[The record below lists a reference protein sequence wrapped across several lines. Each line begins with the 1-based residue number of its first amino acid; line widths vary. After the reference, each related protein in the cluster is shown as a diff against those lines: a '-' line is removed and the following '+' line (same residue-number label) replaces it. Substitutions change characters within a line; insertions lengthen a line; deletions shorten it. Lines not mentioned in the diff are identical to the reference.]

1 MDGRNRVFWDGG
13 VWRLAA
19 ALLLFCLTLGA
30 AAAGAAEP
38 AATPTA
44 TINFED
50 PESVL
55 SKYQLAAGDVI
66 TIRVFGEEDLSRDKI
81 RLSDAGTIPYPALG
95 EIRALGLTIGELE
108 RLITAGLKNG
118 YLVNPRVSVQ
128 IEEYRP
134 FYINGMVDKPG
145 GYPYQ
150 PGLTVLKAS
159 SLAGGFKERASFSKI
174 TIIRERA
181 PPTAREKA
189 TLATPVFPGDTI
201 FVDESFF

>member
-1 MDGRNRVFWDGG
+1 MVLNGS
-13 VWRLAA
+13 
-19 ALLLFCLTLGA
+19 LLLRLGEA
-30 AAAGAAEP
+30 MRLLALFVVWLGLGIGTVAAAGGSGGRVDFSDP
-38 AATPTA
+38 A
-44 TINFED
+44 
-50 PESVL
+50 SVL
-55 SKYQLAAGDVI
+55 SSYELSAGDVI

-95 EIRALGLTIGELE
+95 EIKARGLTIGELE
-108 RLITAGLKNG
+108 RRITAGLKDG
-118 YLVNPRVSVQ
+118 YLVNPKVSVQ

-134 FYINGMVDKPG
+134 FYINGMVEKPG

-174 TIIRERA
+174 SIIRERDPKA
-181 PPTAREKA
+181 AREKA
-189 TLATPVFPGDTI
+189 DLNTPVYPGDTV

>member
-1 MDGRNRVFWDGG
+1 LVRITTFLASGALW
-13 VWRLAA
+13 LAA
-19 ALLLFCLTLGA
+19 ALLLA
-30 AAAGAAEP
+30 AVVPFAHADE
-38 AATPTA
+38 TPKA
-44 TINFED
+44 RVNFED
-50 PESVL
+50 PDSVL
-55 SKYQLAAGDVI
+55 SKYELAAGDVI
-66 TIRVFGEEDLSRDKI
+66 TIRVFGEDDLSRDKI
-81 RLSDAGTIPYPALG
+81 KLTDAGTIPYPALG
-95 EIRALGLTIGELE
+95 EIRALGLTISELE
-108 RLITAGLKNG
+108 RRITTGLKNG

-174 TIIRERA
+174 SIIREKA
-181 PPTAREKA
+181 PPAAREKA
-189 TLATPVFPGDTI
+189 TLNTPVYPGDTI

>member
-1 MDGRNRVFWDGG
+1 MALGH
-13 VWRLAA
+13 AA
-19 ALLLFCLTLGA
+19 D
-30 AAAGAAEP
+30 P
-38 AATPTA
+38 APQNSV
-44 TINFED
+44 NFED
-50 PESVL
+50 PASVL
-55 SKYQLAAGDVI
+55 SKYELAAGDVI
-66 TIRVFGEEDLSRDKI
+66 TIRVFGEDDLSRDKI

-108 RLITAGLKNG
+108 RRITAGLKNG

-174 TIIRERA
+174 SIIREKA
-181 PPTAREKA
+181 PSATREKA
-189 TLATPVFPGDTI
+189 TLNTPVYPGDTI